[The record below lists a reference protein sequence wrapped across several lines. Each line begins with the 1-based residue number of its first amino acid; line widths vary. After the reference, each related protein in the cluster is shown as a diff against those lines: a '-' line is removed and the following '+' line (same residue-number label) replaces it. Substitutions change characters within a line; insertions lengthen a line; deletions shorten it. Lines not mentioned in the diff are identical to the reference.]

1 MVEVLMADLRV
12 GDADREAVAAALQE
26 HYAQGRLSHEEFTE
40 RLDAALSARTQRD
53 LDALTS
59 DLPHVRI
66 PSAPLPTA
74 SVNPGAG
81 RSGGGRAGGAFTS
94 LRIVVAVAL
103 AVALWCVA
111 MVHTWHFTFFGVAG
125 KWPVLAVGLLVLRW
139 IMRHV
144 FGLRRRGSRPLRR
157 W

>member
-1 MVEVLMADLRV
+1 MADLRV
-12 GDADREAVAAALQE
+12 GDADREAVAAALRE

-59 DLPHVRI
+59 DLPHLRV

-74 SVNPGAG
+74 SVSPGAG
-81 RSGGGRAGGAFTS
+81 RTGGGRRGGAFTS
-94 LRIVVAVAL
+94 LRIVVAAMLV
-103 AVALWCVA
+103 VALWLVA
-111 MVHTWHFTFFGVAG
+111 MVHTWHFAFFGVAG
-125 KWPVLAVGLLVLRW
+125 KWPVLAVGLLVIRW

-144 FGLRRRGSRPLRR
+144 FGMRRRR
-157 W
+157 